1 MLETQEQPL
10 QAIDFSTI
18 AESSAPGIYHA
29 YPYIISTPQSSSKSL
44 IWKSVIVPA
53 LELWAISRIVYVA
66 ITLVYLRFIRPESI
80 TLQSMA
86 ATWNKWDANWY
97 LTASKGYPVTNSLAF
112 FPLYPALI
120 AGLTHFLG
128 ASNRVIASLII
139 TNIAVFGIFIGLI
152 ALARLESQNKNS
164 GRGAVLIA
172 LAYPLAFYLTAPYSE
187 SLFICF
193 AVFAFYFA
201 RARRWKT
208 AALFAFAAGFTHPT
222 SIVLAPALFAEYAS
236 AQGWFR
242 AELWRHGAWK
252 YFRPSVS
259 QIKTAALVTGAV
271 PAALALYNT
280 YIWRKTGSF
289 FEYSAIQHNNWGH
302 RMLNPLDI
310 VFTQIQ
316 RIFNFSLD
324 LHWHTLVLWNN
335 VTIYLILLLTILMI
349 RRMPMSYSVFMFSLI
364 ILLFLTPI
372 PGRPDL
378 YSSTVRLFVAS
389 FPLYIW
395 LGLKI
400 KDRIMRPALLLI
412 PVFALQAFLLIEF
425 FLRVWVE

>member
-1 MLETQEQPL
+1 MLETQEQPI
-10 QAIDFSTI
+10 QAIDFSVI
-18 AESSAPGIYHA
+18 AEPSAPSIYHA
-29 YPYIISTPQSSSKSL
+29 YPYSISTPQSSKSL

-53 LELWAISRIVYVA
+53 LELWAVSRIVYAAV
-66 ITLVYLRFIRPESI
+66 TLVYLRFIRPEAI
-80 TLQSMA
+80 TLQTIA
-86 ATWNKWDANWY
+86 AAWNKWDANWY
-97 LTASKGYPVTNSLAF
+97 ITASKGYPVTNSFAF

-128 ASNRVIASLII
+128 NANRVIASLII
-139 TNIAVFGIFIGLI
+139 TNIASLGIFIGLI
-152 ALARLESQNKNS
+152 LLARLESQNTNS
-164 GRGAVLIA
+164 GRGVVLVA

-201 RARRWKT
+201 RARHWKT
-208 AALFAFAAGFTHPT
+208 AALFAFIAGFTHPT
-222 SIVLAPALFAEYAS
+222 SIVLAPALLAEFAAS
-236 AQGWFR
+236 QGWFR
-242 AELWRHGAWK
+242 AEIWRNGAWK
-252 YFRPSVS
+252 YFRPTTA
-259 QIKTAALVTGAV
+259 QMKTAILVSGAV
-271 PAALALYNT
+271 PTALALYNM

-302 RMLNPLDI
+302 RMLNPLQI
-310 VFTQIQ
+310 VITQIQ
-316 RIFNFSLD
+316 RIFNFSFS

-335 VTIYLILLLTILMI
+335 VTIYLILLLTILMV
-349 RRMPMSYSVFMFSLI
+349 RQMPAAYSVFMFSLI
-364 ILLFLTPI
+364 ALLFLTPI

-400 KDRIMRPALLLI
+400 KDRISRHALLLV
-412 PVFALQAFLLIEF
+412 PLFALQAFLLVEF